1 MLIELNSNEIHLITN
16 SLRKIISELKD
27 IKQQSTQDTTG
38 LKSMLV
44 SEYNELTNLS
54 YLCQRLIGI
63 EKFIVDN
70 KF

>member
-70 KF
+70 NF